1 MVWYGLGAGGRVCGR
16 GWCAALCWMG
26 AAVSLTL
33 SFGLPSPAAVSCCV
47 LMLPAVSCCVLV
59 LLPAVSCCLLLP
71 PAASCCCSQGQ
82 HQRQRAPAHQQLH
95 WHHGVHGG
103 WVRGAPGGREV
114 PACPL
119 PPRPCLPAWAGGRVE
134 RDSRSMGRQHG
145 GAAPLRPAPPP
156 CHPTSQHHPPT
167 HHHNYRH
174 PRPPPPLFPPA
185 PPAGPGGHQRQRA
198 RQGGGLVERGGAAV

>member
-1 MVWYGLGAGGRVCGR
+1 
-16 GWCAALCWMG
+16 
-26 AAVSLTL
+26 
-33 SFGLPSPAAVSCCV
+33 LPSPAAVSCCV

-95 WHHGVHGG
+95 WNHGVHGG

-119 PPRPCLPAWAGGRVE
+119 LPRPCLPAWAGGRVE
-134 RDSRSMGRQHG
+134 CVTADRWDVST
-145 GAAPLRPAPPP
+145 AAPHPCGLPSPLAPHLPASPP
-156 CHPTSQHHPPT
+156 HT

-174 PRPPPPLFPPA
+174 PRPPPLFPPA
-185 PPAGPGGHQRQRA
+185 APAGPGGHQRQRA